1 MSEPITEQ
9 EPVEETTQEQVEK
22 SFADTVLEGMYADET
37 TEGDTEEIK
46 EVVEEVKEEVDEIKE
61 VKEESEPEP
70 AEVPWAGELNLED
83 DLVAQATQAFAG
95 GVREDWTRLPVSEM
109 NEEQSN
115 AYKEVQR
122 AMSRHAN
129 EQQKEVEEEDPNIA
143 WAKARIAKLRQEE
156 EERSQRLEPQPVQEE
171 VEEPLNTATLDSL
184 REALE
189 NSDPDKAV
197 ELMEKV
203 IEERTARNAK
213 AIKSSVDKMVEE
225 KIQASLQGIQQ
236 KSYMQRI
243 GEEDQKLTQEEGE
256 RYTKYVD
263 NGVLR
268 NYIEGINPNTSQPW
282 VDPKSPTPVLDAYK
296 LALRAEKGGNPIN
309 LNRPSTEAQPPAGTS
324 SGETP
329 DLTQAFMDTDCNEA
343 IRQSVNECYGR

>member
-22 SFADTVLEGMYADET
+22 SFADAVLEGMYADET
-37 TEGDTEEIK
+37 TEPDVEEIK
-46 EVVEEVKEEVDEIKE
+46 EVVEEVEEEEIAE

-70 AEVPWAGELNLED
+70 EKIPWSTELNLED

-109 NEEQSN
+109 NEEQTK
-115 AYKEVQR
+115 AYKDVQR

-129 EQQKEVEEEDPNIA
+129 EQKVEEDGDEAIMEKALRIKAKIDKLREEED
-143 WAKARIAKLRQEE
+143 R
-156 EERSQRLEPQPVQEE
+156 QRLVSQPVQEE